1 MIQSGQEESLG
12 VNEAEI
18 STPSIIDAL
27 SGSQK
32 AAAVLVAMGKESASR
47 LIKYFK
53 PQDLRLL
60 SSQAHALPDI
70 HAAEFEELVVQF
82 ENAFAEGAALSS
94 AGERFATLV
103 QETLPEDEA
112 AAVLDPQFA
121 ASLTTESIFEVLV
134 RMSPEAL
141 SPIVAGEN
149 PQVSAFI
156 LSRLPS
162 NLSAKVLLAQS
173 PSTRA
178 AIVQRSL
185 HLLPVPDCCEDILG
199 QALRTAFANPVSAEK
214 KSQYKQI
221 ANMLNQLDKDE
232 MDDVFAS
239 LVDMSEQ
246 DLAHIRSLLF
256 AFEDIVRLDGQARLL
271 LFDGINADVIIRA
284 LRGADEKLVSLVLES
299 LSQRTRRMVEAEL
312 SSKGDQVSQ
321 EDIVAARREIA
332 QIALDLAERGTI
344 SLESDAK

>member
-1 MIQSGQEESLG
+1 MLQSGQEESLG
-12 VNEAEI
+12 VEEAVL
-18 STPSIIDAL
+18 SAPSIIDAL
-27 SGSQK
+27 SGPQK
-32 AAAVLVAMGKESASR
+32 AAAVLVAMGKEPASR

-60 SSQAHALPDI
+60 SGQAHALPDI
-70 HAAEFEELVVQF
+70 HAPDFEKLVVQF
-82 ENAFAEGAALSS
+82 EDAFAEGAALSS

-103 QETLPEDEA
+103 QESLPEDEA

-121 ASLTTESIFEVLV
+121 AALTTESIFEVLV

-141 SPIVAGEN
+141 SPVVAGEN
-149 PQVSAFI
+149 PQVAAFI

-185 HLLPVPDCCEDILG
+185 RLLPVPALCEEILG
-199 QALRTAFANPVSAEK
+199 QALRVALANPISAEK

-239 LVDMSEQ
+239 LSDMSEQ
-246 DLAHIRSLLF
+246 DLNHIRSLLF
-256 AFEDIVRLDGQARLL
+256 AFEDIVRLDARARLL
-271 LFDGINADVIIRA
+271 LFDGINADIIIRA
-284 LRGADEKLVSLVLES
+284 LRGADEKLVGMVLES

-312 SSKGDQVSQ
+312 SSEGEQVSQ
-321 EDIVAARREIA
+321 DDIIAARRDIA
-332 QIALDLAERGTI
+332 QTALELAERGTI
-344 SLESDAK
+344 SIEADA